1 MSVDCDIDFII
12 DTTLPTLELSGSAT
26 VNLFV
31 GDPFVD
37 E

>member
-1 MSVDCDIDFII
+1 MSVDYDIDFII
-12 DTTLPTLELSGSAT
+12 DTTQPDLMLSGSAT

-31 GDPFVD
+31 GDSFID